1 MDYLYIFMIM
11 FSGAL
16 LQGITGFGSGLF
28 AVPLL
33 SLLLP
38 LTLITPLLSVV
49 NLVMAVHLCWLLKSY
64 LAIRPWLPLVV
75 FGVIGSLIGNYV
87 LLHYDVGLLQIGMA
101 VFVLLV
107 ALLFWFGVQVTLQAK
122 PPQQAM
128 TGLLAGISNGALTL
142 GGPPVVL
149 FLTSQRLDRLSFRA
163 TLSWF
168 FLVIAA
174 ANVTSFTVQQRY
186 DVSMLDELGVLL
198 LAVISGAWLGHHI
211 SPRLSDQLFRKV
223 SLLLVMVAALIAL
236 LKAWL

>member
-11 FSGAL
+11 FSGAV

-49 NLVMAVHLCWLLKSY
+49 NLVMALHLCWLLKSY
-64 LAIRPWLPLVV
+64 VSIRPWLPLVL
-75 FGVIGSLIGNYV
+75 FGVIGSLIGNYMLVHYNVNV
-87 LLHYDVGLLQIGMA
+87 LQMGMA
-101 VFVLLV
+101 IFVLLV
-107 ALLFWFGVQVTLQAK
+107 ALLFWFGLQFKTQAT
-122 PPQQAM
+122 PPQQAI

-149 FLTSQRLDRLSFRA
+149 FLTSQRLDRLAFRA

-168 FLVIAA
+168 FLIIAT

-186 DVSMLDELGVLL
+186 HSGMLDELGVLL
-198 LAVISGAWLGHHI
+198 VAVVTGAWLGHYI
-211 SPRLSDQLFRKV
+211 SPKLSDQLFRKV
-223 SLLLVMVAALIAL
+223 SLVLVMMAGLIAL

>member
-64 LAIRPWLPLVV
+64 LAIRPWLPLVL
-75 FGVIGSLIGNYV
+75 FGVIGSLIGNYI

-107 ALLFWFGVQVTLQAK
+107 ALLFWFAVQVTLQAK
-122 PPQQAM
+122 VPQQAI

-186 DVSMLDELGVLL
+186 DFSMLDELGVLL

-211 SPRLSDQLFRKV
+211 SPKLSDQLFRKV
-223 SLLLVMVAALIAL
+223 SLLLVMIAALIAL
-236 LKAWL
+236 LKAWF

>member
-16 LQGITGFGSGLF
+16 LQGITGFGSGLL

-64 LAIRPWLPLVV
+64 LAIRPWLPLVL
-75 FGVIGSLIGNYV
+75 FGVIGSLIGNYI
-87 LLHYDVGLLQIGMA
+87 LLYYDVGLLQIGMA

-107 ALLFWFGVQVTLQAK
+107 ALLFWFGVQLTLAAK
-122 PPQQAM
+122 PLQQAM

-186 DVSMLDELGVLL
+186 DVGMLDELGVLL

-211 SPRLSDQLFRKV
+211 SPKLSDQLFRKV
-223 SLLLVMVAALIAL
+223 SLLLVMIAALIAL
-236 LKAWL
+236 LKAWF

>member
-49 NLVMAVHLCWLLKSY
+49 NLVMALHLCWLLKSY
-64 LAIRPWLPLVV
+64 LRIRPWLPLVT
-75 FGVIGSLIGNYV
+75 FGVIGSLLGNYL
-87 LLHYDVGLLQIGMA
+87 LLHYNVGGLQMA
-101 VFVLLV
+101 MAIFVLIV
-107 ALLFWFGVQVTLQAK
+107 ALLFWFGVQVKTQAT
-122 PPQQAM
+122 PPQQAF

-149 FLTSQRLDRLSFRA
+149 FLTSQRLDRLAFRA
-163 TLSWF
+163 TLTWF
-168 FLVIAA
+168 FLIIAT
-174 ANVTSFTVQQRY
+174 ANVTSFTLQQRY
-186 DVSMLDELGVLL
+186 DSGMIDELAVLL
-198 LAVISGAWLGHHI
+198 AAVISGAWLGHHI
-211 SPRLSDQLFRKV
+211 SPKLSDQLFRKV
-223 SLLLVMVAALIAL
+223 SLLLVMVAALMAL
-236 LKAWL
+236 LKALL

>member
-16 LQGITGFGSGLF
+16 LQGITGFGSGLL

-49 NLVMAVHLCWLLKSY
+49 NLVMAVHLCWLLKGY
-64 LAIRPWLPLVV
+64 LAIRPWLPLVL
-75 FGVIGSLIGNYV
+75 FGVIGSLIGNYI
-87 LLHYDVGLLQIGMA
+87 LLYYDVGLLQIGMA

-107 ALLFWFGVQVTLQAK
+107 ALLFWFGVQLTLAAK
-122 PPQQAM
+122 PLQQAM

-186 DVSMLDELGVLL
+186 DVGMLDELGVLL

-211 SPRLSDQLFRKV
+211 SPKLSDQLFRKV
-223 SLLLVMVAALIAL
+223 SLLLVMIAALIAL